1 MTLFTVS
8 IAFTPMI
15 FRRNE
20 GFPRTVDTNRYPDC
34 TDQRA
39 IDDGYYIG
47 RSHEIFH
54 TMDFDALYV
63 WNDEIPLELN
73 QLAHLDAWSIGQCN
87 SLRTGRDSR
96 KCGVGKELM
105 KFCLGDTAVT
115 GDSTEYWQETGPPDY
130 NMWRDVQFNNKVG
143 QLCEAINMIQCAP
156 YDNTPKKICKAYI
169 EAAKETGYEMMFSES
184 YGHNKYVVMKI
195 ADAEPEFISD
205 PDKFWDSKGSH
216 WFFCKCDPER
226 KEECHK
232 LVEHGYQ
239 PGN

>member
-1 MTLFTVS
+1 
-8 IAFTPMI
+8 
-15 FRRNE
+15 
-20 GFPRTVDTNRYPDC
+20 
-34 TDQRA
+34 
-39 IDDGYYIG
+39 
-47 RSHEIFH
+47 
-54 TMDFDALYV
+54 
-63 WNDEIPLELN
+63 
-73 QLAHLDAWSIGQCN
+73 
-87 SLRTGRDSR
+87 
-96 KCGVGKELM
+96 M

-115 GDSTEYWQETGPPDY
+115 GDSTEYWQETGPADY
-130 NMWRDVQFNNKVG
+130 KMWLDEQFNNKVG
-143 QLCEAINMIQCAP
+143 QLCREINFIQCAP

-205 PDKFWDSKGSH
+205 PNKFVDSKGSH
-216 WFFCKCDPER
+216 WFFCKCEPER